1 MIHGCSEES
10 GSGVAGGNR
19 RTCRESGQEAAVR
32 GERGEPRSQRGHAA
46 QAGSP
51 VTEQEPHSEAELT
64 RERLAP
70 GRGLG
75 KD

>member
-46 QAGSP
+46 GSP

-64 RERLAP
+64 RELLAR